1 MKPVRTRWLMA
12 ALVVWLP
19 SVAASAQTSATEFL
33 PEIDAYVR
41 LNSNIRFAL
50 QAKETIAEGD
60 LTRSDVGAS
69 IEGYL
74 RPLEVLKGVTVFD
87 LDETKCVPVLF
98 SVGYR
103 YLPAPGK
110 PAVNRMEPVAMF
122 RFPVKGFLITDKNR
136 ADLDWSSGHF
146 NWRYRNRLTAERRLT
161 IHSYHPAPYASAEG
175 FYESP
180 FAKWA
185 ATRFYAGCLLPLSRH
200 IELDPYYQHENS
212 TGTRPNHQKNAA
224 GLILWL
230 YFPRNKK

>member
-1 MKPVRTRWLMA
+1 MVDGGTPL
-12 ALVVWLP
+12 
-19 SVAASAQTSATEFL
+19 VAAWCAGARAN
-33 PEIDAYVR
+33 IDNRV
-41 LNSNIRFAL
+41 SS
-50 QAKETIAEGD
+50 GD
-60 LTRSDVGAS
+60 RCL
-69 IEGYL
+69 
-74 RPLEVLKGVTVFD
+74 PLEALRRVTVFD

-122 RFPVKGFLITDKNR
+122 HFPLKGFLIADKNR
-136 ADLDWSSGHF
+136 ADLDWSSGSF
-146 NWRYRNRLTAERRLT
+146 NWRYRNRLTVERRLT
-161 IHSYHPAPYASAEG
+161 IHSYHPAAYASAEV

-185 ATRFYAGCLLPLSRH
+185 ATRFYAGCLLPLSKH
-200 IELDPYYQHENS
+200 IELDSYYQHENS
-212 TGTRPNHQKNAA
+212 TGTRPNQQKNAA